1 MPKYSIY
8 SGVIFYSGVIS
19 ISPIEERIAAIAEA
33 GFDAV
38 CLDFEKELEKTETSW
53 ENQMKLAQKYALPVE
68 NVHLSAK
75 GMNAV
80 WKKGEEGD
88 AMIGRLM
95 NELRDM
101 SSLGVKTGVAH
112 ITWGHGFPEGSFEVG
127 LERYKKAVET
137 AEKYGVVLALENSV
151 YAQHVHYLLENI
163 KSPNLGFCYDSGHEN
178 AYTPNEDYLSKYGDI
193 LVAMHLHDND
203 GKNDNHFLPLHPMGT
218 VNWQKKL
225 ALLKNTELF
234 GRMITLEAGFEGE
247 NLLEGFSDALAKA
260 KLLFEIAN
268 CQ

>member
-8 SGVIFYSGVIS
+8 SGVILTA
-19 ISPIEERIAAIAEA
+19 PIEERIAAIAA
-33 GFDAV
+33 VGFDAV

-53 ENQMKLAQKYALPVE
+53 ENQMRLAQKYALPVE

-80 WKKGEEGD
+80 WKEGEEGD

-95 NELRDM
+95 DELRTM
-101 SSLGVKTGVAH
+101 ASLGIKTGVAH
-112 ITWGHGFPEGSFEVG
+112 VTWGHGLPEGSFEIG

-137 AEKYGVVLALENSV
+137 AEKYGVTLALENSV
-151 YAQHVHYLLENI
+151 YAQHVHCLLKGI

-178 AYTPNEDYLSKYGDI
+178 VYTPNEDYLSEYGDI

-203 GKNDNHFLPLHPMGT
+203 GKNDNHFLPMHPHGT
-218 VNWQKKL
+218 VDWQKKI
-225 ALLKNTELF
+225 ALLKNTGLF

-247 NLLEGFSDALAKA
+247 DLLEGFSAALVKA
-260 KLLFEIAN
+260 KLIYEIAN
-268 CQ
+268 GR